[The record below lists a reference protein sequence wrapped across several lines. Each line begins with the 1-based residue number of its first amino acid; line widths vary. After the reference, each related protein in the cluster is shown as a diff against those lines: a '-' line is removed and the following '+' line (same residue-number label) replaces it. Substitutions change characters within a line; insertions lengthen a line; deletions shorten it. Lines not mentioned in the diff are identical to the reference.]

1 MHKKN
6 KKGLG
11 EHRDLLEP
19 LFTHKYRHLMFIGL
33 IFVLLSIFFFKMGY
47 LGFVPSAGDTMQ
59 WRASAEVQLEYDK
72 EHKDQA
78 LWNSNIFSGMPG
90 YLISYPAKYP
100 FLKNIFNFVTKYI
113 VNWRVFYLFLAGLG
127 AYLLLLSLGFEPLL
141 AFICGIAFALS
152 SHFIGLI
159 EIGHDTKFRAIV
171 YIPLIFY
178 GVHYL
183 FSHRNLLGMG
193 LTAMFVIQQLREN
206 HVQITYYTFIML
218 LIYWFFS
225 LYWHYKDG
233 KIKDF
238 IIASALFLATL
249 IIAGMAV
256 AQPYLSVR
264 EYSHYT
270 IRGGST
276 GLDTSYA
283 TSWSFHPL
291 EIFGFFIPDFFGGIS
306 PYYWGWMPFTQT
318 YMYMGIV
325 IFILALMAIFD
336 WKERLVK
343 FFTTVSIVSLL
354 LAFGKHF
361 SILSNL
367 LLRFFPLY
375 NKFRVP
381 SMTLVLMQFST
392 IVLAC
397 FGLKLVIEKYQSK
410 DEKFQKLILR
420 LLIISAVALVLFFAL
435 SESGLWSKMLSFS
448 HDSDSAQYEPYQV
461 EQVRQL
467 RFERF
472 VKSGYKSLGIG
483 LIFFLFT
490 FLFVNRRTLS
500 PYFYL
505 LLIAIVIVTDLAIVK
520 TNHLKNLVPEKTLN
534 YEFIPSDTDKYLLS
548 DNESFRIYPI
558 GREFGQ
564 NRWGFYHQT
573 IGGYHGAKL
582 KRYQEI
588 IERSLNA
595 ELRYNEPINWN
606 IVNMLNVKYI
616 ISPFQLPFN
625 NLKYTL
631 FDKDRRVSVYVNEG
645 YLPRAWFV
653 DEVEFLP
660 NSEDIFRRLNSIE
673 FDPQKTAIVETGG
686 LSFEK
691 PTQSN
696 VDVLEYDLHNIK
708 FSAETDKEG
717 LLVVSEIYYP
727 AGWNAYIDGKKV
739 DIIPVNYILRGVV
752 VPPGSHT
759 LEMKFEPTTYKLS
772 LILSLIGI
780 LSTLILLILGI
791 HFYVRKNFRGEIVFV
806 IKSD

>member
-11 EHRDLLEP
+11 EQRDLLEP

-306 PYYWGWMPFTQT
+306 PYYWG
-318 YMYMGIV
+318 
-325 IFILALMAIFD
+325 
-336 WKERLVK
+336 
-343 FFTTVSIVSLL
+343 
-354 LAFGKHF
+354 
-361 SILSNL
+361 
-367 LLRFFPLY
+367 
-375 NKFRVP
+375 
-381 SMTLVLMQFST
+381 
-392 IVLAC
+392 
-397 FGLKLVIEKYQSK
+397 
-410 DEKFQKLILR
+410 
-420 LLIISAVALVLFFAL
+420 
-435 SESGLWSKMLSFS
+435 
-448 HDSDSAQYEPYQV
+448 
-461 EQVRQL
+461 
-467 RFERF
+467 
-472 VKSGYKSLGIG
+472 
-483 LIFFLFT
+483 
-490 FLFVNRRTLS
+490 
-500 PYFYL
+500 
-505 LLIAIVIVTDLAIVK
+505 
-520 TNHLKNLVPEKTLN
+520 
-534 YEFIPSDTDKYLLS
+534 
-548 DNESFRIYPI
+548 
-558 GREFGQ
+558 
-564 NRWGFYHQT
+564 
-573 IGGYHGAKL
+573 
-582 KRYQEI
+582 
-588 IERSLNA
+588 
-595 ELRYNEPINWN
+595 
-606 IVNMLNVKYI
+606 
-616 ISPFQLPFN
+616 
-625 NLKYTL
+625 
-631 FDKDRRVSVYVNEG
+631 
-645 YLPRAWFV
+645 
-653 DEVEFLP
+653 
-660 NSEDIFRRLNSIE
+660 
-673 FDPQKTAIVETGG
+673 
-686 LSFEK
+686 
-691 PTQSN
+691 
-696 VDVLEYDLHNIK
+696 
-708 FSAETDKEG
+708 
-717 LLVVSEIYYP
+717 
-727 AGWNAYIDGKKV
+727 
-739 DIIPVNYILRGVV
+739 
-752 VPPGSHT
+752 
-759 LEMKFEPTTYKLS
+759 
-772 LILSLIGI
+772 
-780 LSTLILLILGI
+780 
-791 HFYVRKNFRGEIVFV
+791 
-806 IKSD
+806 